1 MISFIMMAYNV
12 ENYIS
17 DAIVE
22 LQKENEVKWE
32 LVIVDDFSTDSTFE
46 VAKKFAEQDDRI
58 KLVKNISKGKV
69 TGTNYG
75 YSLTSGDIIKCIDSD
90 DVLLQDFFRY
100 YDEMQKYDAH
110 CHSSFITDNK
120 LKIQATYEY
129 NPLMLSKGYSFVLA
143 NLISFPKVSWSF
155 NRKIADKVFPMPE
168 ALPFE
173 DVWISMIVKK
183 NAQNIFTFETP
194 FKGVRNFLNIFKVKK
209 LEKKIENNLNINKE
223 DILFVYTEYEVLNQ
237 YMISLFKKA
246 GARVYVIED
255 GGFPTY
261 LTYGVTNEGGLTVKE
276 KIKMFYVKYVHGYKF
291 VEFLKYNN
299 IIFPQINE
307 KYIDGVLVYLDVSIV
322 RKIKKVL
329 ISKNQKAFYLDNN
342 KAIFLNETMYD
353 YYCSKAEYKV
363 ILNDVLSKMT
373 QKFGKVYF
381 KFHPRET
388 EDNKIWQLKIVNSF
402 QDIEVINDTSPIEYL
417 LERYNT
423 KYVFSFLSAA
433 LLNVNAMGA
442 IPVYIYHLYD
452 IISKNSVFKQIDL
465 ILKNTNYNFI
475 DKNYNVDKIG
485 FGRIIDCDESSTLK
499 DFINKE
505 SSAFRDS

>member
-1 MISFIMMAYNV
+1 MIDVYEHCEHLKEYEKSLIQIPHTLECIEKN
-12 ENYIS
+12 ENF
-17 DAIVE
+17 
-22 LQKENEVKWE
+22 K
-32 LVIVDDFSTDSTFE
+32 
-46 VAKKFAEQDDRI
+46 
-58 KLVKNISKGKV
+58 
-69 TGTNYG
+69 
-75 YSLTSGDIIKCIDSD
+75 
-90 DVLLQDFFRY
+90 
-100 YDEMQKYDAH
+100 
-110 CHSSFITDNK
+110 
-120 LKIQATYEY
+120 
-129 NPLMLSKGYSFVLA
+129 
-143 NLISFPKVSWSF
+143 
-155 NRKIADKVFPMPE
+155 
-168 ALPFE
+168 
-173 DVWISMIVKK
+173 
-183 NAQNIFTFETP
+183 NIFTFETP

-237 YMISLFKKA
+237 YMMSLFKKV
-246 GARVYVIED
+246 GAKVYIINE
-255 GGFPTY
+255 GLATY

-276 KIKMFYVKYVHGYKF
+276 KIKMFYVKHVHGYKF

-342 KAIFLNETMYD
+342 KAIFLNEKMYD

-373 QKFGKVYF
+373 QKFEKVYF

-465 ILKNTNYNFI
+465 ILKNANYNFI

-499 DFINKE
+499 DFIREHSN
-505 SSAFRDS
+505 D